1 MASANCPD
9 CNQKINLGQKPK
21 KGQLLTC
28 PFCNTDLEI
37 LSLSPL
43 ELDYA
48 LYDDYD
54 DEDWDDDEFD
64 DMDDWDDEEFD
75 EDEDWEDEEDEAW
88 EDGD

>member
-28 PFCNTDLEI
+28 PYCNTDLEI

-54 DEDWDDDEFD
+54 DDWEDDELDEDDDWDDDEFD
-64 DMDDWDDEEFD
+64 EDDDWDDED
-75 EDEDWEDEEDEAW
+75 DDDWEDED
-88 EDGD
+88 

>member
-1 MASANCPD
+1 MTSANCPD

-54 DEDWDDDEFD
+54 DDWEDDDLDDEDDWEDDEFED
-64 DMDDWDDEEFD
+64 DDNWDDED
-75 EDEDWEDEEDEAW
+75 DDDWEDED
-88 EDGD
+88 